1 MLWHSEPQI
10 NVVPFLLLSIREYES
25 SQKAHWLK
33 IITTLDK
40 RHTVMVDVIHI
51 LFLSIPGTTFS
62 ITVLFLILI
71 PSLGNVNVSVL
82 VI

>member
-10 NVVPFLLLSIREYES
+10 NVVLFLLLSIREYES

-40 RHTVMVDVIHI
+40 SHTVMVDVIHI
-51 LFLSIPGTTFS
+51 LFLSITGTTFS
-62 ITVLFLILI
+62 IIVLFLILI
-71 PSLGNVNVSVL
+71 P
-82 VI
+82 